1 MDLLSDYQDEGDT
14 FDPSALVQSDANE
27 NDQDEQGMCVLR
39 GIMTFME
46 MTLVSDSQS
55 SSSTSAIG
63 E

>member
-39 GIMTFME
+39 GIMTFMG
-46 MTLVSDSQS
+46 MTFGFRFSIFIFNVNNW
-55 SSSTSAIG
+55 
-63 E
+63 